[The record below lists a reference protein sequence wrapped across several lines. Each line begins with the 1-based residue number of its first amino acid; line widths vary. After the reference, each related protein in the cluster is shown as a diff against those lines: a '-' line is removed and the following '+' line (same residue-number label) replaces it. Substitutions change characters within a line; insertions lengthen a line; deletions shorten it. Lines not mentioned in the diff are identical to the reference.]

1 MCVCEPEGRSI
12 IGWRSLRRQL
22 TDDDSSVFCLFISLL
37 SGRMRQTIKSET
49 SCTVRSFA
57 SLFCPFYYFPA
68 CHTTILLSSL
78 LSRDETNGKQ
88 KSAKRRTDLDDIP
101 STRKKLKTENKT
113 TVDFKTS
120 FSFSSWTQNK
130 PELRKLLCFFFLIPL
145 ASICADVQV
154 FASRQRRRLDEI
166 LFFF

>member
-113 TVDFKTS
+113 TVDYKQVFLFPAEHKTNR
-120 FSFSSWTQNK
+120 SSVSCW
-130 PELRKLLCFFFLIPL
+130 FFFSYSARVDLCRC
-145 ASICADVQV
+145 ASFCVPSTSQT
-154 FASRQRRRLDEI
+154 
-166 LFFF
+166 